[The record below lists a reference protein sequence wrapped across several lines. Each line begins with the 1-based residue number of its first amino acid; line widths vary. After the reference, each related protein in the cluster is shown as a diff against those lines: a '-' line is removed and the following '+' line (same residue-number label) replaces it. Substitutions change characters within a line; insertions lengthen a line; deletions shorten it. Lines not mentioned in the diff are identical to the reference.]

1 MSSHE
6 LIDMSAVPVPDVIQ
20 GPDFEQRLSELK
32 AQLLQLAPELEE
44 ALSLESEPVA
54 KLLEL
59 ASYREMLLVQKIND
73 ATRANMLASARG
85 NDLEAL
91 ASNYNIAR
99 LVIDDGDPSAQPP
112 VPRTLESDDALRR
125 RTQMAFD
132 GLNTAGSIDSYIYHA
147 LSADGRVLDANAVSP
162 LPTEITLTILSHEGD
177 GSASPELL
185 KAVRVAFGLTPD
197 GTRQRGASK
206 IRPQGDRLTVSGA
219 GIINYKIDAEVVLHP
234 GPAHNAVLETAQH
247 AIRTYVDRQHRL
259 GATVTLSG
267 IHRAL
272 HQPGA
277 QNVLITSPASDIEPD
292 MQQAAFCTEIALTYS
307 LAGGDDD

>member
-6 LIDMSAVPVPDVIQ
+6 LIDMSAVPVPDVVQ
-20 GPDFEQRLSELK
+20 EPDFEQRLAQLK
-32 AQLLQLAPELEE
+32 AQLLQAAPDLEE
-44 ALSLESEPVA
+44 ALALESEPVV

-59 ASYREMLLVQKIND
+59 VSYREMLLIQQIND
-73 ATRANMLASARG
+73 ATRGNMLASAQG

-91 ASNYNIAR
+91 ASNYNINR
-99 LVIDDGDPSAQPP
+99 LVIDAGDPGAQPP
-112 VPRTLESDDALRR
+112 VPRKLESDDALRR

-147 LSADGRVLDANAVSP
+147 LSTDGRVLDAHAISP

-177 GSASPELL
+177 GAASPDLL
-185 KAVRVAFGLTPD
+185 ESVRVEFGLTPD
-197 GTRQRGASK
+197 GTQQQGASK
-206 IRPQGDRLTVSGA
+206 IRPQGDRLTVNGA
-219 GIINYKIDAEVVLHP
+219 GIISYQVDAEVVLHP
-234 GPAHNAVLETAQH
+234 GPSHSAVMETAQA
-247 AIRTYVDRQHRL
+247 AIRAYVDRQHRL
-259 GATVTLSG
+259 GAAVTLSG

-277 QNVLITSPASDIEPD
+277 QNVLINSPASDIEPS

-307 LAGGDDD
+307 VLGTADD